1 MKLPLSWLQEY
12 VTVKEKPPRV
22 AEIFTAL
29 GFEVEKIESFGSD
42 WEKVVV
48 AKIVSIR
55 PHPNATRLRLATVTD
70 GQTAQEVVCGAPNIA
85 VGQRV
90 PYAREGVTLPSGQK
104 IARLS
109 IRGVESR
116 GMLCSA
122 KELGFGLDHAGILIL
137 PATAT
142 VGATL
147 TQTLDFHDVVF
158 DLTIPPSRPDCL
170 SVMGL
175 AREYAAATGRRCLPK
190 KRATA
195 NATAPARGL
204 PSVRLQIADKTLCPL
219 YTARLITGVTVAE
232 SPLWLKKRLLAA
244 GLRPINNVVDA
255 TNYIMLETG
264 QPLHAFDVDKLET
277 KKGGLTISVRLAAD
291 GEQIITLDGTKRSL
305 DKNTLVIADA
315 RQPIAVAGVMGGQA
329 SEVGPETHRL
339 LLEAAVFQPRAVRR
353 SSQILGLR
361 SESSTR
367 FEKGLSL
374 AGTAA
379 ASSDATRLIV
389 SLAGGKAAAKSV
401 GTGVGQQ
408 KRKTVIISPEE
419 LNRLLGQKLTLSQIK
434 AYLTRLGC
442 RVEGTMRRLRVTPP
456 DWRSDIVYAA
466 DIVEEV
472 GRLSGYN
479 TVEPTL
485 PTGLLRPVRQ
495 SVANDRLEN
504 IRDVMVRLGYAEV
517 YTYSFYGRGQA
528 ASTEVP
534 AAEHYQIANPLNPDQ
549 QYLRTSLWP
558 GLKDVLRKNAAA
570 IKNASIFEIGRVFL
584 PGTDRPVEKTQLG
597 AVIVRKRTTAE
608 KLFQECKGVLEQ
620 LWSDE
625 KNQALQFKGEGA
637 KYNIMLPNNTRLG
650 FIAIV
655 PEAVAHECKIDG
667 LIGYLNLDMES
678 LPAGSE
684 RGRYQAFSHY
694 PAIERD
700 LAIVVP
706 EAITFEQVRKIIS
719 QQNEPTIM
727 RTEPA
732 GLIRKVELFSEIY
745 RGSELGAGKKS
756 LPIRLVFQSDQRT
769 LRREEVDIILK
780 TIIDTLVK
788 QLQASVRG
796 ASAGNK
802 E

>member
-1 MKLPLSWLQEY
+1 MNLPLSWLQEY
-12 VTVKEKPPRV
+12 VLVKEKPLRV

-29 GFEVEKIESFGSD
+29 GFEVEKIESFGRD
-42 WEKVVV
+42 WEAIIV
-48 AKIVSIR
+48 AKIISIR
-55 PHPNATRLRLATVTD
+55 PHPNANRLRLATVTD
-70 GQTAQEVVCGAPNIA
+70 GHGTQEVVCGAPNIA

-90 PYAREGVTLPSGQK
+90 PYAREGVILPTGQK
-104 IARLS
+104 ITRVS

-122 KELGFGLDHAGILIL
+122 KELGFGFDHTGILIL
-137 PATAT
+137 PAAT
-142 VGATL
+142 SVGMTL
-147 TQTLDFHDVVF
+147 AQALDLHDVVF

-190 KRATA
+190 KRTTA
-195 NATAPARGL
+195 GAAASAREL
-204 PSVRLQIADKTLCPL
+204 PSVCLQITDKTLCPL
-219 YTARLITGVTVAE
+219 YTARLITGVTVGE

-264 QPLHAFDVDKLET
+264 QPLHAFDVDRLQSQKS
-277 KKGGLTISVRLAAD
+277 GLTISVRLAAD
-291 GEQIITLDGTKRSL
+291 GEQMITLDGTKRNL
-305 DKNTLVIADA
+305 DKNTLVIADV

-329 SEVGPETHRL
+329 SEVGPQTHRL

-353 SSQILGLR
+353 SSQKLGLR

-367 FEKGLSL
+367 FEKSLSL

-379 ASSDATRLIV
+379 ASADATKLIT
-389 SLAGGKAAAKSV
+389 SLTGGKAAARSVDKGGGKQKKKSV
-401 GTGVGQQ
+401 
-408 KRKTVIISPEE
+408 IIAPDE
-419 LNRLLGQKLTLSQIK
+419 LNRLLGQKLTVSRIK
-434 AYLTRLGC
+434 TFLTRLGC
-442 RVEGTMRRLRVTPP
+442 RVQGTTRRLSVTPP
-456 DWRSDIVYAA
+456 EWRSDIVYAA

-495 SVANDRLEN
+495 PAANERLEN
-504 IRDVMVRLGYAEV
+504 IRDAMVRLGYTEV
-517 YTYSFYGRGQA
+517 YTYSFYGREQA
-528 ASTEVP
+528 VSTEVP
-534 AAEHYQIANPLNPDQ
+534 LAEHYQIANPLNPDQ
-549 QYLRTSLWP
+549 QYLRTSLWS

-570 IKNASIFEIGRVFL
+570 IKNVSIFEIGRVFL
-584 PGTDRPVEKTQLG
+584 PGSDRPIEKTQLG
-597 AVIVRKRTTAE
+597 AVIVRKSVTAE
-608 KLFQECKGVLEQ
+608 KLFQECKGILDQ
-620 LWSDE
+620 LRSGTDHLP
-625 KNQALQFKGEGA
+625 LQFKAEGA

-650 FIAIV
+650 FIAVV
-655 PEAVAHECKIDG
+655 PESVAHECKIDG
-667 LIGYLNLDMES
+667 LIGYINLDVEH
-678 LPAGSE
+678 LPLGTE

-706 EAITFEQVRKIIS
+706 EAATFEQVRKIIS
-719 QQNEPTIM
+719 QQNEPTRA

-732 GLIRKVELFSEIY
+732 GLIRKVELFGEIY
-745 RGSELGAGKKS
+745 RGSGLGTGKKS

-769 LRREEVDIILK
+769 LRREEADIILK